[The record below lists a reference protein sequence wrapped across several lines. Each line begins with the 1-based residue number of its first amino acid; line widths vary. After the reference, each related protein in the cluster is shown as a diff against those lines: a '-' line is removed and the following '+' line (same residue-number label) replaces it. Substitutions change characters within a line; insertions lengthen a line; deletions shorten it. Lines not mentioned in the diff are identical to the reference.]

1 EQLLK
6 AGADAKPTPYSDY
19 RKLLEHKGLDAV
31 IIATPDHH
39 HKEHLLAVMAADK
52 HAYCEKPL
60 THHLEQGKEMIAAVR
75 KAKKIGQVGNQRHSG
90 DHWARCRDVIA
101 SPDFGQLVWVK
112 VWDCRNWIKRDPFMP
127 PTTFDEKQIKGIDWD
142 AFLGIAKKRPF
153 DPVR

>member
-1 EQLLK
+1 NIGLIGSGNRGRTVSTECVKAGHNVVAVADVGKFRLEWITEQLLK

-75 KAKKIGQVGNQRHSG
+75 KAKKIVQVGNQRHSG

-112 VWDCRNWIKRDPFMP
+112 VWDCR
-127 PTTFDEKQIKGIDWD
+127 
-142 AFLGIAKKRPF
+142 
-153 DPVR
+153 